1 MREEKTVLIIDD
13 IDTNIHILIEL
24 FGDKY
29 DVLASTDGESAL
41 DILNEEEIDIV
52 LLDINMPVMDGFE
65 VCKKIK
71 ENPKT
76 KDIPVIFITANTNEE
91 SIEKAYEVGGV
102 DYISKPFKA
111 REILSRINNHL
122 LLSEKSK
129 VLTHDLEENVSLLNQ
144 YKQVVDESLLVSK
157 TDLKGNITYAND
169 AFVKI
174 SGFTMDELISKPH
187 NIVRHKDVPKKVYKD
202 MWETIKSKKVWH
214 GEIKNVKKD
223 GSYYIVQATV
233 MPILDSN
240 GEIIEYISARKD
252 VTEIYNLKKE
262 IIATQKEVIFTMGSI
277 GETRSKETG
286 NHVKR
291 VAEYSKILAHYA
303 GLDDEKV
310 DLIVD
315 ASPMHDIGKVAI
327 PDDILHKPAKLTE
340 EEFEI
345 MRTHAELGYRMLC
358 HSQRPLLKT
367 AALIAFEHHER
378 WDGKGYPR
386 YLKGEEIS
394 IEGRITAIADV
405 FDALGSDRVY
415 KQAWKDED
423 IFTYLKQES
432 GNQFDPNLI
441 NIFFEHLDEFLE
453 VRKNF
458 EDN

>member
-1 MREEKTVLIIDD
+1 MKEEKTVLIIDD
-13 IDTNIHILIEL
+13 IDINIHTLIEL
-24 FGDKY
+24 FDGKY
-29 DVLASTDGESAL
+29 DVLASLDGQSAL
-41 DILNEEEIDIV
+41 EILEEEDIDIV

-65 VCKKIK
+65 VCQKIK
-71 ENPKT
+71 NNPKT
-76 KDIPVIFITANTNEE
+76 KDIPIIFITASTNEE

-102 DYISKPFKA
+102 DYITKPFKA
-111 REILSRINNHL
+111 REVLSRINNQL
-122 LLSEKSK
+122 LLSEKNR
-129 VLTHDLEENVSLLNQ
+129 VLTHDLEENITLLNQ

-157 TDLKGNITYAND
+157 TDLKGNMTYANE
-169 AFVKI
+169 AFAKI
-174 SGFTMDELISKPH
+174 SGYTQEELMGKSH
-187 NIVRHKDVPKKVYKD
+187 NIVRHKDVPKNVYKNL
-202 MWETIKSKKVWH
+202 WETIKNKKVWH
-214 GEIKNVKKD
+214 GDIKNVKKD
-223 GSYYIVQATV
+223 GTYYIVQATV

-262 IIATQKEVIFTMGSI
+262 IIDTQKEVIFTMGSI

-291 VAEYSKILAHYA
+291 VAEYSKILAKYA
-303 GLDDEKV
+303 LLDEERI

-327 PDDILHKPAKLTE
+327 PDDILHKPGKLTDD
-340 EEFEI
+340 EFLI
-345 MRTHAELGYRMLC
+345 MRTHAELGYKMLC

-367 AALIAFEHHER
+367 AALIALEHHER

-415 KQAWKDED
+415 KKAWKDED
-423 IFTYLKQES
+423 IFDYLKEQK
-432 GNQFDPNLI
+432 GKQFDPNLI
-441 NIFFEHLDEFLE
+441 DIFFKYLDEFLE
-453 VRKNF
+453 VRKKF
-458 EDN
+458 VDI

>member
-1 MREEKTVLIIDD
+1 MKEEKTVLIIDD
-13 IDTNIHILIEL
+13 IDTNIHTLIEL
-24 FGDKY
+24 FDGKY
-29 DVLASTDGESAL
+29 DVLASLDGQNAL
-41 DILNEEEIDIV
+41 EILSEEDVDVI

-65 VCKKIK
+65 VCQKIK

-76 KDIPVIFITANTNEE
+76 KDIPIIFITASTNEE

-102 DYISKPFKA
+102 DYITKPFKT
-111 REILSRINNHL
+111 REVLSRINNQL
-122 LLSEKSK
+122 LLSEKNR
-129 VLTHDLEENVSLLNQ
+129 VLTHDLEENITLLNQ

-157 TDLKGNITYAND
+157 TDKKGNIIYAND
-169 AFVKI
+169 AFAKI
-174 SGFTMDELISKPH
+174 SGYTQEELMGKPH
-187 NIVRHKDVPKKVYKD
+187 NIVRHKDVPKNIYKNL
-202 MWETIKSKKVWH
+202 WETITNKKVWH
-214 GEIKNVKKD
+214 GEIKNAKKD
-223 GSYYIVQATV
+223 GTYYIVQATV

-262 IIATQKEVIFTMGSI
+262 IIDTQKEVIFTMGSI

-291 VAEYSKILAHYA
+291 VAEYSKILAKYA
-303 GLDDEKV
+303 QLDEERI

-327 PDDILHKPAKLTE
+327 PDDILHKPGKLNE
-340 EEFEI
+340 DEFSI
-345 MRTHAELGYRMLC
+345 MRTHAELGYKMLC

-415 KQAWKDED
+415 KKAWSDED
-423 IFTYLKQES
+423 IFKYLKEES
-432 GNQFDPNLI
+432 GKQFDPNLI
-441 NIFFEHLDEFLE
+441 DIFFKYLEEFLE
-453 VRKNF
+453 VRKTF
-458 EDN
+458 VDI

>member
-1 MREEKTVLIIDD
+1 MKEEKTVLIIDD
-13 IDTNIHILIEL
+13 IDTNIHTLIEL
-24 FGDKY
+24 FDGKY
-29 DVLASTDGESAL
+29 DVLASLDGQNAL
-41 DILNEEEIDIV
+41 EILNDEDVDII
-52 LLDINMPVMDGFE
+52 LLDINMPVMDGFV
-65 VCKKIK
+65 VCQKIK

-76 KDIPVIFITANTNEE
+76 KDIPIIFITASTNEE

-102 DYISKPFKA
+102 DYITKPFKA
-111 REILSRINNHL
+111 REVLSRINNQL
-122 LLSEKSK
+122 LLSDKNR
-129 VLTHDLEENVSLLNQ
+129 VLTHDLEENITLLNQ

-157 TDLKGNITYAND
+157 TDIKGNIIYAND
-169 AFVKI
+169 AFAKI
-174 SGFTMDELISKPH
+174 SGYTQEELMGKPH
-187 NIVRHKDVPKKVYKD
+187 NIVRHKDVQKSIYKNLWD
-202 MWETIKSKKVWH
+202 TITNKKVWH
-214 GEIKNVKKD
+214 GEIKNAKKD
-223 GSYYIVQATV
+223 GTYYIVQATV

-262 IIATQKEVIFTMGSI
+262 IIDTQKEVIFTMGSI

-291 VAEYSKILAHYA
+291 VAEYSKILAKYA
-303 GLDDEKV
+303 QLDEERI

-327 PDDILHKPAKLTE
+327 PDEILHKPAKLTE
-340 EEFEI
+340 EEFDI
-345 MRTHAELGYRMLC
+345 MKTHAELGYKMLC

-415 KQAWKDED
+415 KKAWSDED
-423 IFTYLKQES
+423 IFNYLKKES
-432 GNQFDPNLI
+432 GKQFDPNLI
-441 NIFFEHLDEFLE
+441 DIFFKYLNEFLE
-453 VRKNF
+453 VRKTF
-458 EDN
+458 VDI

>member
-13 IDTNIHILIEL
+13 IDTNIHLLIEL
-24 FGDKY
+24 FDGRY
-29 DVLASTDGESAL
+29 DILASTDGKSAL
-41 DILNEEEIDIV
+41 EILDEENIDIV
-52 LLDINMPVMDGFE
+52 LLDINMPDMDGFE
-65 VCKKIK
+65 VCKRIK

-76 KDIPVIFITANTNEE
+76 KDIPVIFITASSNEE

-102 DYISKPFKA
+102 DYITKPFKA
-111 REILSRINNHL
+111 REVLSRINNHL

-129 VLTHDLEENVSLLNQ
+129 VLTHDLEENITLLNQ

-157 TDLKGNITYAND
+157 TDIKGNITYAND
-169 AFVKI
+169 AFAKI
-174 SGFTMDELISKPH
+174 SGYTMEELMGKAH

-202 MWETIKSKKVWH
+202 MWETIKAKKVWH

-223 GSYYIVQATV
+223 GNYYIVQATV

-262 IIATQKEVIFTMGSI
+262 IIETQKEVIFTMGSI

-291 VAEYSKILAHYA
+291 VAEYSKLLAHYA
-303 GLDDEKV
+303 GLEDEYV

-327 PDDILHKPAKLTE
+327 PDNILHKPAKLTE

-345 MRTHAELGYRMLC
+345 MRTHAELGYKMLC

-415 KQAWKDED
+415 KKAWNDEEIFSYLKDE
-423 IFTYLKQES
+423 S
-432 GNQFDPNLI
+432 GKQFDPNLI
-441 NIFFEHLDEFLE
+441 DIFFKHIDKFIEIRESFKDI
-453 VRKNF
+453 
-458 EDN
+458 

>member
-24 FGDKY
+24 FDGKY
-29 DVLASTDGESAL
+29 DVLASTDGKSAL
-41 DILNEEEIDIV
+41 EILDEEEIDIV
-52 LLDINMPVMDGFE
+52 LIDINMPVMDGFE
-65 VCKKIK
+65 VCKRIK

-76 KDIPVIFITANTNEE
+76 KDIPVIFITASSNEE

-102 DYISKPFKA
+102 DYITKPFKA
-111 REILSRINNHL
+111 REVLSRINNHL
-122 LLSEKSK
+122 ILSEKSK
-129 VLTHDLEENVSLLNQ
+129 VLTHDLEENITLLNQ

-157 TDLKGNITYAND
+157 TDTKGVITYSND
-169 AFVKI
+169 AFAKI
-174 SGFTMDELISKPH
+174 SGYSMEELIGKSH
-187 NIVRHKDVPKKVYKD
+187 NIVRHKDVPKKIYKE
-202 MWETIKSKKVWH
+202 MWETIKAKKVWH

-233 MPILDSN
+233 MPILDTN
-240 GEIIEYISARKD
+240 DEIIEYISARKD

-291 VAEYSKILAHYA
+291 VAEYSKLLAYYA
-303 GLDDEKV
+303 GLDDEKIE
-310 DLIVD
+310 LIVD

-340 EEFEI
+340 EEFDI
-345 MRTHAELGYRMLC
+345 MRTHAELGYKMLC

-415 KQAWKDED
+415 KKAWRDED
-423 IFTYLKQES
+423 IFDYLKEES
-432 GNQFDPNLI
+432 GKQFDPTLI
-441 NIFFEHLDEFLE
+441 DIFFEHIEEFLE
-453 VRKNF
+453 IRKNF
-458 EDN
+458 EDT

>member
-24 FGDKY
+24 FDGKY
-29 DVLASTDGESAL
+29 DVLASTDGKSAL
-41 DILNEEEIDIV
+41 EILDEEEIDIV

-65 VCKKIK
+65 VCKRIK

-76 KDIPVIFITANTNEE
+76 KDIPVIFITASSNEE

-102 DYISKPFKA
+102 DYITKPFKA
-111 REILSRINNHL
+111 REVLSRINNHL
-122 LLSEKSK
+122 ILSEKSK
-129 VLTHDLEENVSLLNQ
+129 VLTHDLEENITLLNQ

-157 TDLKGNITYAND
+157 TDTKGVITYSND
-169 AFVKI
+169 AFAKI
-174 SGFTMDELISKPH
+174 SGYSMEELIGKSH
-187 NIVRHKDVPKKVYKD
+187 NIVRHKDVPKKIYKE
-202 MWETIKSKKVWH
+202 MWETIKAKKVWH

-233 MPILDSN
+233 MPILDTN
-240 GEIIEYISARKD
+240 DEIIEYISARKD

-291 VAEYSKILAHYA
+291 VAEYSKLLAYYA
-303 GLDDEKV
+303 GLDDEKIE
-310 DLIVD
+310 LIVD

-340 EEFEI
+340 EEFDI
-345 MRTHAELGYRMLC
+345 MRTHAELGYKMLC

-415 KQAWKDED
+415 KKAWRDED
-423 IFTYLKQES
+423 IFDYLKEES
-432 GNQFDPNLI
+432 GKQFDPTLI
-441 NIFFEHLDEFLE
+441 DIFFEHIEEFLE
-453 VRKNF
+453 IRKNF
-458 EDN
+458 EDT

>member
-1 MREEKTVLIIDD
+1 MKEEKTVLIIDD
-13 IDTNIHILIEL
+13 IDINIHTLIEL
-24 FGDKY
+24 FDGKY
-29 DVLASTDGESAL
+29 DVLASLDGQSAL
-41 DILNEEEIDIV
+41 EILEEEDIDIV

-65 VCKKIK
+65 VCQKIK
-71 ENPKT
+71 NNPKT
-76 KDIPVIFITANTNEE
+76 KDIPIIFITASTNEE

-102 DYISKPFKA
+102 DYITKPFKA
-111 REILSRINNHL
+111 REVLSRINNQL
-122 LLSEKSK
+122 LLSEKNR
-129 VLTHDLEENVSLLNQ
+129 VLTHDLEENITLLNQ

-157 TDLKGNITYAND
+157 TDLKGNMTYANE
-169 AFVKI
+169 AFAKI
-174 SGFTMDELISKPH
+174 SGYTQQELMGKSH
-187 NIVRHKDVPKKVYKD
+187 NIVRHKDVPKNVYKNL
-202 MWETIKSKKVWH
+202 WETIKNKKVWH
-214 GEIKNVKKD
+214 GDIKNVKKD
-223 GSYYIVQATV
+223 GTYYIVQATV

-262 IIATQKEVIFTMGSI
+262 IIDTQKEVIFTMGSI

-291 VAEYSKILAHYA
+291 VAEYSKILAKYA
-303 GLDDEKV
+303 LLDEERI

-327 PDDILHKPAKLTE
+327 PDDILHKPGKLTDD
-340 EEFEI
+340 EFLI
-345 MRTHAELGYRMLC
+345 MRTHAELGYKMLC

-367 AALIAFEHHER
+367 AALIALEHHER

-415 KQAWKDED
+415 KKAWKDED
-423 IFTYLKQES
+423 IFDYLKEQK
-432 GNQFDPNLI
+432 GKQFDPNLI
-441 NIFFEHLDEFLE
+441 DIFFKYLDEFLE
-453 VRKNF
+453 VRKKF
-458 EDN
+458 VDI